1 MYSIMG
7 TSSATDFPRQAVQ
20 PPVSPRAKPWQ
31 ALPAGEVCRACG
43 AAHLRQCLM
52 YLWCQGMNTGVL
64 QLVGVISF
72 PVIIPALPLPL
83 PLPLP
88 LAIVAIP
95 VAYWLISISC
105 RLFFLSDMTAGDF
118 PGGNRGCHAPHRASI
133 AVSARPL
140 RGSVFPSLCRN
151 VNGRLAETV
160 PVTPPFT
167 RRILR
172 FLHPGKRR
180 RAVRRNAVS
189 RPRVPSLR
197 RVPAHSLPGFFTPLS
212 PFAGAETSTAAVICP
227 G

>member
-1 MYSIMG
+1 MYSMTA

-31 ALPAGEVCRACG
+31 ALPAGEVRRACG
-43 AAHLRQCLM
+43 AANLCQCLM
-52 YLWCQGMNTGVL
+52 YLWCQGMNIGVL
-64 QLVGVISF
+64 QLVGVISVL
-72 PVIIPALPLPL
+72 VIIPALPL

-105 RLFFLSDMTAGDF
+105 WLFFLSDIAAGDF
-118 PGGNRGCHAPHRASI
+118 PVGNRGCHAPHRASC

-140 RGSVFPSLCRN
+140 LGSGFPSLCRN
-151 VNGRLAETV
+151 VNGRLAATV

-172 FLHPGKRR
+172 FLHPGKQTPGCKAQRR
-180 RAVRRNAVS
+180 FA
-189 RPRVPSLR
+189 
-197 RVPAHSLPGFFTPLS
+197 PARSVVAAGSCSFPPGHFTPLS
-212 PFAGAETSTAAVICP
+212 PFAGAETSTAAVSCP

>member
-1 MYSIMG
+1 MYSMTA

-31 ALPAGEVCRACG
+31 ALPAGEVRRACG
-43 AAHLRQCLM
+43 AAHVRLCLM

-64 QLVGVISF
+64 QLVGVISV
-72 PVIIPALPLPL
+72 PVLIPA
-83 PLPLP
+83 LP

-118 PGGNRGCHAPHRASI
+118 PGGNRGCHAPHRASN

-140 RGSVFPSLCRN
+140 RGSGFSSLCRN
-151 VNGRLAETV
+151 VNGRLAATV

-197 RVPAHSLPGFFTPLS
+197 RVPAHFLLVIS
-212 PFAGAETSTAAVICP
+212 PF
-227 G
+227 